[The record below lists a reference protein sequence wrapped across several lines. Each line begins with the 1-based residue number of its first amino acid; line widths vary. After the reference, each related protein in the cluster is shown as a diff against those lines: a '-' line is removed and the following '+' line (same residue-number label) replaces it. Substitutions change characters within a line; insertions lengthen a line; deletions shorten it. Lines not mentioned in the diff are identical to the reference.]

1 MSVNVNTVYQR
12 VLAIANKEQRGYITP
27 QEFNLFANQAQMDIF
42 EQYFYDINQFNR
54 APGNDT
60 EYSNMLDLLNEKLA
74 IFQKYQQTIST
85 IDSSGIGTLPTDVYR
100 LGTVMY
106 SGGTYPIELDEVSQN
121 DVLDLEK
128 SPLTRATLNRPYFT
142 RQDKTT
148 IKLYP
153 SSLASSTAVVNGATS
168 SATALVID
176 GQSTNRNIA
185 VGDIVTNTDSSSPA
199 GISGTITVASLTDQN
214 NLVLSSAQSLT
225 NDRGLTF
232 TPSVKCNYVDKPTT
246 VSWAYTVVNNQALYN
261 SANTV
266 DFELHESEETE
277 LVLKI
282 LELAGVS
289 IKEPQLYQVAS
300 QEEIKKL
307 QQEKA

>member
-1 MSVNVNTVYQR
+1 MAVSVDTVYQR

-27 QEFNLFANQAQMDIF
+27 QEFNLFANQAQLDIF

-54 APGNDT
+54 VPGNDT

-128 SPLTRATLNRPYFT
+128 SPLTRATLNKPYFT

-153 SSLASSTAVVNGATS
+153 LSLASSTAVVNGATS

-199 GISGTITVASLTDQN
+199 GISGTVTVASLTDQN

-232 TPSVKCNYVDKPTT
+232 TPSVKCNYVDKPTNA
-246 VSWAYTVVNNQALYN
+246 SFDYTIVNGEALFN
-261 SANTV
+261 STNSV

-282 LELAGVS
+282 LELAGIS
-289 IKEPQLYQVAS
+289 IEDPQLYQLAAG
-300 QEEIKKL
+300 EEVKKL

>member
-74 IFQKYQQTIST
+74 IFQKYQQSIST
-85 IDSSGIGTLPTDVYR
+85 IDTSGIATLPTDVYR

-106 SGGTYPIELDEVSQN
+106 TGGTYPMELDEVSQN

-128 SPLTRATLNRPYFT
+128 APLTRATLNRPYFT
-142 RQDKTT
+142 RQSKTT

-153 SSLASSTAVVNGATS
+153 SSLASSTAVVNGTTS
-168 SATALVID
+168 STTALVVD

-185 VGDIVTNTDSSSPA
+185 VGDTVTNGSSLSSA
-199 GISGTITVASLTDQN
+199 GISGTVTVVSLTNQN
-214 NLVLSSAQSLT
+214 NLVLSSNQSLT
-225 NDRGLTF
+225 DNRSLIF

-246 VSWAYTVVNNQALYN
+246 ASFDYIVVNGEPLYN
-261 SANTV
+261 STNSV

-282 LELAGVS
+282 LALAGVS
-289 IKEPQLYQVAS
+289 IEDPQLYQIATG
-300 QEEIKKL
+300 EEVKKL
-307 QQEKA
+307 QQEKV

>member
-1 MSVNVNTVYQR
+1 MAVSVDTVYQR

-27 QEFNLFANQAQMDIF
+27 QEFNLFANQAQLDIF

-54 APGNDT
+54 VPGNDT
-60 EYSNMLDLLNEKLA
+60 EYSNMLDLLNEKIA

-85 IDSSGIGTLPTDVYR
+85 IDSSAIGTLPTDVYR

-106 SGGTYPIELDEVSQN
+106 SGGTYPIEIDEVSQN

-142 RQDKTT
+142 RQNKTT

-185 VGDIVTNTDSSSPA
+185 VGDTVTNTDSSSSA
-199 GISGTITVASLTDQN
+199 GVSGTVTVVSLTDQN

-225 NDRGLTF
+225 NDRSLTF
-232 TPSVKCNYVDKPTT
+232 TPSVKCNYVDKPTNA
-246 VSWAYTVVNNQALYN
+246 SFDYTIVNGEALFN
-261 SANTV
+261 STNSV

-282 LELAGVS
+282 LELAGIS
-289 IKEPQLYQVAS
+289 IEDPQLYQAATQ
-300 QEEIKKL
+300 QEVKKL

>member
-1 MSVNVNTVYQR
+1 MSVSVDTVYQR

-74 IFQKYQQTIST
+74 IFQKYQQTISS
-85 IDSSGIGTLPTDVYR
+85 IDSSGIGTLPDGVYR

-106 SGGTYPIELDEVSQN
+106 TGGTYPIELDEVSQN

-128 SPLTRATLNRPYFT
+128 APLTRATLNRPYFT
-142 RQDKTT
+142 RQNKTK

-153 SSLASSTAVVNGATS
+153 LSLASSTAVVNGTIS
-168 SATALVID
+168 GVTALIVD

-185 VGDIVTNTDSSSPA
+185 VGDTVTGSGIA
-199 GISGTITVASLTDQN
+199 GTVTVASLTDQN
-214 NLVLSSAQSLT
+214 NLVLSSSQSV
-225 NDRGLTF
+225 NDGVTLTF
-232 TPSVKCNYVDKPTT
+232 TPSVKCNYVDKPLK
-246 VSWAYTVVNNQALYN
+246 VSFDYTIVNGEALFN
-261 SANTV
+261 STNSV

-282 LELAGVS
+282 LELAGIS
-289 IKEPQLYQVAS
+289 IEDPQLYQLAAG
-300 QEEIKKL
+300 EEVKRL
-307 QQEKA
+307 SQEKA